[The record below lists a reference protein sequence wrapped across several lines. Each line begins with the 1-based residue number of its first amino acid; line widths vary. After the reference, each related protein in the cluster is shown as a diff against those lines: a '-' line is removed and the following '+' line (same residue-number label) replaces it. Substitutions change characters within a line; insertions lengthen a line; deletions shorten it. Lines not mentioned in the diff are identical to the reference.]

1 MSVPSDAELRQLLV
15 AALGRVAPEVDASA
29 LAPDADLREELE
41 IDSIDVLNLAIAL
54 HEATGVEIPERDQPI
69 VSVMGCRNTVSETI
83 APNPTQVTTIPT
95 PTMTQP

>member
-54 HEATGVEIPERDQPI
+54 HEATGVEIPERDYTELGTLARA
-69 VSVMGCRNTVSETI
+69 VAYLRRRLGS
-83 APNPTQVTTIPT
+83 
-95 PTMTQP
+95 